1 MEKSGRNSMCCII
14 ETLLFYLRHRY
25 LSATECLLFLYLYGM
40 TDETGCGR
48 VSSPSL
54 SKRFGRSRSRCRGY
68 LKRLERHGLIK
79 TVPHHSR
86 GGDFFRLEAAVL
98 DAASETAHSR
108 DRCAASTS
116 EPGSEQVSTAG
127 QAPAPRQPEVGAR
140 VLRRLQ

>member
-40 TDETGCGR
+40 TDEAGCGR

-79 TVPHHSR
+79 TVPDHSR

-98 DAASETAHSR
+98 DAASETAYSR
-108 DRCAASTS
+108 DPASTS
-116 EPGSEQVSTAG
+116 ELGSEQVSTAG